1 MSQHDYVIDN
11 ASGATVRADINSAL
25 AAIQSLN
32 SGTSAPSTTAAG
44 MLWLDTTG
52 GVPYALK
59 VRDAGN
65 NHWLTLADINDPGAD
80 QILELPQVGAFTGMI
95 GAFANNSIPSG
106 WLACDGSAVSRS
118 TYASLFGVIGTT
130 WGTGDGSSTFNLPD
144 LEGAFLRGT
153 GSHGSSTMADGNA
166 FAGPSVGS
174 FENDQFQGHR
184 HEFKAVN
191 TFGPE
196 SGSINVDKT
205 NVANGSDVITGRVF
219 DPITDGTNGT
229 PRTGDETRPFN
240 AGVKYCIKF

>member
-25 AAIQSLN
+25 GAIQSLN
-32 SGTSAPSTTAAG
+32 SGTSAPSSTAAG

-52 GVPYALK
+52 GAPYALK
-59 VRDAGN
+59 IRDAGN
-65 NHWLTLADINDPGAD
+65 NHWLTLADINDPGSD
-80 QILELPQVGAFTGMI
+80 QTLELPQVGAFTGMI
-95 GAFANNSIPSG
+95 GAFANNSVPSG

-174 FENDQFQGHR
+174 FENDSFQGHA
-184 HEFKAVN
+184 HKYI
-191 TFGPE
+191 TM
-196 SGSINVDKT
+196 
-205 NVANGSDVITGRVF
+205 NGSSSSGGNPNVSSGNFNTA
-219 DPITDGTNGT
+219 TTEANTATTHGT
-229 PRTGDETRPFN
+229 PRTGDETRPFG

>member
-1 MSQHDYVIDN
+1 MAQHDYVIDN

-25 AAIQSLN
+25 SAIQTLN
-32 SGTSAPSTTAAG
+32 SGTSAPSSTAAG
-44 MLWLDTTG
+44 MLWLDTAG

-65 NHWLTLADINDPGAD
+65 NHWLTLASVTDPGSD
-80 QILELPQVGAFTGMI
+80 GNIELPQVGAFTGMI
-95 GAFANNSIPSG
+95 GAFANNSVPSG
-106 WLACDGSAVSRS
+106 WLACDGSAISRS

-130 WGTGDGSSTFNLPD
+130 WGAGDGSSTFALPD

-153 GSHGSSTMADGNA
+153 GSHGTSNMADGND

-174 FENDQFQGHR
+174 FENDSFQGHA
-184 HEFKAVN
+184 HLVN
-191 TFGPE
+191 SLNGGSAGGGNPNVKDGGTTATTEANQTTTF
-196 SGSINVDKT
+196 
-205 NVANGSDVITGRVF
+205 
-219 DPITDGTNGT
+219 GT